1 MRLLPMIKEDI
12 EQYEEEDYE
21 EPHEIPYIYYV

>member
-1 MRLLPMIKEDI
+1 MIEEDI

-21 EPHEIPYIYYV
+21 DPSCSVVWAKYCLE